1 MPTTSTVETSKYV
14 KTRGYSENR
23 ASACMGMPAEKKTST
38 ISCCAARRTHTSL
51 HSSLRNPKRE
61 EY

>member
-1 MPTTSTVETSKYV
+1 
-14 KTRGYSENR
+14 
-23 ASACMGMPAEKKTST
+23 MGMPAETKTST
-38 ISCCAARRTHTSL
+38 VSCCAARRTHTSL